1 MADAIRLAHAVLAA
15 LWAEEKDTGDP
26 ATLRATILSGA
37 WDLPQG
43 KVTFDPSGQG
53 LSQQILVVG
62 KGDDVVA
69 AGK

>member
-1 MADAIRLAHAVLAA
+1 MLSLIGRFHDRTEGKANSL
-15 LWAEEKDTGDP
+15 DP